1 MLLREGTDTSQG
13 KGQLISNIN
22 ACMAVVDSVR
32 TTLVRPRSRTHRFEK
47 KPRTAAWHPFLPP
60 RSTPTHPHP
69 SPPIHPQGP
78 RGLDKLVHDDR
89 GTTTISNDGATIMK
103 LLDIVHP
110 AAKSLVDI
118 AKSQDSEVGDGTTTV
133 VILAG
138 EFLRECKPF
147 VEDGVHPQN
156 IIKHFREAAQM
167 AIARVKS
174 LSGVFLFLFV
184 LMVYCISVRAIR
196 LTSCFFSPT
205 VSIEGKDAAEKREL
219 LKKCAMT
226 TLSSKLVG
234 GEKEFFGQMC
244 VDAVMHLDQD
254 LLDPRMIGVKKVMGG
269 EFLFTIFIWDSQ
281 VYSFIPY
288 GQFD

>member
-1 MLLREGTDTSQG
+1 MHGGRGLRPHNPGASQIAPTTALKKTPEPPLGTLFSPPD
-13 KGQLISNIN
+13 
-22 ACMAVVDSVR
+22 
-32 TTLVRPRSRTHRFEK
+32 
-47 KPRTAAWHPFLPP
+47 LPP
-60 RSTPTHPHP
+60 PTLTA

-174 LSGVFLFLFV
+174 LSGEFFLFLF
-184 LMVYCISVRAIR
+184 CQW
-196 LTSCFFSPT
+196 CT
-205 VSIEGKDAAEKREL
+205 V
-219 LKKCAMT
+219 
-226 TLSSKLVG
+226 
-234 GEKEFFGQMC
+234 F
-244 VDAVMHLDQD
+244 
-254 LLDPRMIGVKKVMGG
+254 
-269 EFLFTIFIWDSQ
+269 
-281 VYSFIPY
+281 PY
-288 GQFD
+288 GQLD

>member
-1 MLLREGTDTSQG
+1 M
-13 KGQLISNIN
+13 
-22 ACMAVVDSVR
+22 
-32 TTLVRPRSRTHRFEK
+32 
-47 KPRTAAWHPFLPP
+47 
-60 RSTPTHPHP
+60 
-69 SPPIHPQGP
+69 
-78 RGLDKLVHDDR
+78 
-89 GTTTISNDGATIMK
+89 
-103 LLDIVHP
+103 
-110 AAKSLVDI
+110 
-118 AKSQDSEVGDGTTTV
+118 
-133 VILAG
+133 
-138 EFLRECKPF
+138 
-147 VEDGVHPQN
+147 
-156 IIKHFREAAQM
+156 
-167 AIARVKS
+167 
-174 LSGVFLFLFV
+174 
-184 LMVYCISVRAIR
+184 
-196 LTSCFFSPT
+196 FFSPT